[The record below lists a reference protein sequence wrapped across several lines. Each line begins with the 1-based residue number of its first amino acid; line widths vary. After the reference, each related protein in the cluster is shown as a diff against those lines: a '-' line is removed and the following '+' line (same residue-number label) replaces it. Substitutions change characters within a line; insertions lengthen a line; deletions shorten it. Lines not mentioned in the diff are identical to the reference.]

1 MKKKQLYK
9 ILSLLTMLALPL
21 VVKAQTDGNIE
32 MADTMRSE
40 GKIYVVVL
48 IVAIVFTGLIVFA
61 FNSDRKISRLE
72 KEIESLKSKKDL

>member
-1 MKKKQLYK
+1 MKNQFYK
-9 ILSLLTMLALPL
+9 ILSLLILMVLPNVL
-21 VVKAQTDGNIE
+21 KAQSDGNIE

-48 IVAIVFTGLIVFA
+48 IVAIVFTGLIIFA
-61 FNSDRKISRLE
+61 FNSDRKISKLE

>member
-1 MKKKQLYK
+1 MTKHQIYK
-9 ILSLLTMLALPL
+9 ILSLLTMLVLPSI
-21 VVKAQTDGNIE
+21 VKAQTDGSIE

-48 IVAIVFTGLIVFA
+48 IVAIVFTGLIIFA
-61 FNSDRKISRLE
+61 FNSDRKISKLE

>member
-1 MKKKQLYK
+1 MKNQFYK
-9 ILSLLTMLALPL
+9 ILSLLILMVLPNVL
-21 VVKAQTDGNIE
+21 KAQSDGSIE

-48 IVAIVFTGLIVFA
+48 IVAIVFTGLIIFA
-61 FNSDRKISRLE
+61 FNSDRKISKLE